1 MANLCLQILV
11 LIVLVSVTASVDY
24 CYDKYNNKVYCY
36 SPFNQYCEQY
46 TLTGEVSC
54 QVICI
59 PSTYYKCCSYT
70 GCYFPPVKT
79 TTWKPYTPSVY
90 YYYYWYFVLGGVV
103 LTAVVSFIAVYINY
117 MKKRNRK
124 MTPAVSSGHSHAYPI
139 GQQAYNNSNTFS
151 FSNPA
156 AYPTASFGNSNNAH
170 ENNQSAGVTTITGS
184 NQFSSAGNYNYN
196 PMPTYPKQ

>member
-1 MANLCLQILV
+1 MIDDLFCLFCLFSFLCCVRKVKRLKIV
-11 LIVLVSVTASVDY
+11 FFVKVLVSVTASVDY

-79 TTWKPYTPSVY
+79 TTWKPFQVATVMHILQANKRIIIAILFRS
-90 YYYYWYFVLGGVV
+90 
-103 LTAVVSFIAVYINY
+103 LTRLPIQLIRLEIAIMHMKTIN
-117 MKKRNRK
+117 R
-124 MTPAVSSGHSHAYPI
+124 
-139 GQQAYNNSNTFS
+139 Q
-151 FSNPA
+151 
-156 AYPTASFGNSNNAH
+156 
-170 ENNQSAGVTTITGS
+170 E
-184 NQFSSAGNYNYN
+184 
-196 PMPTYPKQ
+196 